1 MATPTKR
8 SHIKRSMAHGIDT
21 ALDGGEESDYT
32 FVCNALRGKPRHT
45 ALVASWLRDGE
56 LDAALRRRD
65 LRGIQLVLGPALPAK
80 CKKMRHLPPRVL
92 RRLFYQAVGAVDQA
106 FEPGDVDPH
115 RLHHAGPAHNAL
127 GLAVWS

>member
-8 SHIKRSMAHGIDT
+8 SRVERSMAHGIDT
-21 ALDGGEESDYT
+21 ALDGAEERDYT

-65 LRGIQLVLGPALPAK
+65 LRGIQLVLGPSLPAK
-80 CKKMRHLPPRVL
+80 CK
-92 RRLFYQAVGAVDQA
+92 
-106 FEPGDVDPH
+106 
-115 RLHHAGPAHNAL
+115 
-127 GLAVWS
+127 